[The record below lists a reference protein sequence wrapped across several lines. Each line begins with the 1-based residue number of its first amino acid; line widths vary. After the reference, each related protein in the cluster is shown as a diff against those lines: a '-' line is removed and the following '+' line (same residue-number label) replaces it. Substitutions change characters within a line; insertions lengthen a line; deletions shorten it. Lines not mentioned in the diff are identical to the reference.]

1 MTTKLIPTILCGRAG
16 SRLWPV
22 SRELHPKPFITLND
36 GQGPLQKA
44 FLREAGLL
52 NVAEVITVTSRD
64 LLSQTQDQYRS
75 VNSANIPLSFVLEK
89 NIGR

>member
-1 MTTKLIPTILCGRAG
+1 
-16 SRLWPV
+16 
-22 SRELHPKPFITLND
+22 
-36 GQGPLQKA
+36 
-44 FLREAGLL
+44 
-52 NVAEVITVTSRD
+52 VAEVITVTSRD